1 MTVVLVLLVVDAT
14 SAKTEPRGLTI
25 HAKEEYIAF
34 HHRRQTQNT
43 SEFLKTYNQRGRCII
58 MGWLGLIGRL
68 GQRACPHVLETGG
81 MIDLYF
87 L

>member
-43 SEFLKTYNQRGRCII
+43 SEFLKTYNQRAGIEGTISQGVRRSALRQSRTN
-58 MGWLGLIGRL
+58 W
-68 GQRACPHVLETGG
+68 
-81 MIDLYF
+81 F
-87 L
+87 S